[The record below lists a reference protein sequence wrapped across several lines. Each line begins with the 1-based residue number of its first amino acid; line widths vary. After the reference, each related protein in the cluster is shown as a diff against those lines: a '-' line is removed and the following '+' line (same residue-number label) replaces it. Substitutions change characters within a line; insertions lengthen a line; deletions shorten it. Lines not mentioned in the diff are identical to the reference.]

1 MIAVISPDYTPA
13 HDIRHT
19 VRSLLSRVTRPDI
32 AELCVG
38 HALRGMRKIYDHHW
52 YEKEKLAAMEGLAT
66 LVFDIVK

>member
-1 MIAVISPDYTPA
+1 M
-13 HDIRHT
+13 
-19 VRSLLSRVTRPDI
+19 RSLLSRVTRPDI

-38 HALRGMRKIYDHHW
+38 HALRGMRKIYDHHL